1 MSIYVCTSANRIKTT
16 AMTNQLKPT
25 KARQRSVKIDS
36 NKPHDMLSKWD
47 GGVLKEQV
55 YEGKYQQGLK

>member
-1 MSIYVCTSANRIKTT
+1 MAN
-16 AMTNQLKPT
+16 
-25 KARQRSVKIDS
+25 QR
-36 NKPHDMLSKWD
+36 NKPHVLSNRD

>member
-1 MSIYVCTSANRIKTT
+1 MFVHQHGIKTT
-16 AMTNQLKPT
+16 ATGNELKPT

-36 NKPHDMLSKWD
+36 NKPHDMLSIWD

-55 YEGKYQQGLK
+55 YKGEYQQGLK